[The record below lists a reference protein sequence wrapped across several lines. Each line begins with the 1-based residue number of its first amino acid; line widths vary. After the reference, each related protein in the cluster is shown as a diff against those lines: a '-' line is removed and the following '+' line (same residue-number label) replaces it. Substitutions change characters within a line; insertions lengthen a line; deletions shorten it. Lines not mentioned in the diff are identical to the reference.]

1 MNGEKINGYTVEE
14 ARELVDF
21 VAEGKKE
28 GRALCYLFASFG
40 QSHGRA
46 KGSVRNYY
54 YNLLKSDDERVVKLL
69 DGKSL
74 SVEKIRAFSEEET
87 NEALRSILA
96 EKSKGMS
103 VRRAIQNIAAGDAKK
118 MLRLQNKYRNVLKKQ
133 PERVREIAEKLGVKI
148 RSEPAVPAVPAVPS
162 RDALRLR
169 LEEEIDRLCERLTA
183 PLREE
188 NKRLKEEIEI
198 LRGKHKGA

>member
-87 NEALRSILA
+87 DEVLRSILA

-133 PERVREIAEKLGVKI
+133 PERVREIADKLGVKT
-148 RSEPAVPAVPAVPS
+148 RCEPAVPAVPS

-188 NKRLKEEIEI
+188 NRRLKAEIEI

>member
-87 NEALRSILA
+87 NEVLRSILA

-133 PERVREIAEKLGVKI
+133 PERVREIAEKLGVKT
-148 RSEPAVPAVPAVPS
+148 RCEPAAPAVPS

>member
-87 NEALRSILA
+87 DEVLRSILA

-133 PERVREIAEKLGVKI
+133 PERVRAIAEKLGVKT
-148 RSEPAVPAVPAVPS
+148 RCEPPAPAVPS

>member
-87 NEALRSILA
+87 GEVLRSILA

-133 PERVREIAEKLGVKI
+133 PERVRAIAEKLGVKT
-148 RSEPAVPAVPAVPS
+148 RCEPAAPAVPS

>member
-1 MNGEKINGYTVEE
+1 MEE

-133 PERVREIAEKLGVKI
+133 PERVRAIAEKLGVKT
-148 RSEPAVPAVPAVPS
+148 RCEPAAPAVPS

>member
-87 NEALRSILA
+87 NEVLRSILA

-133 PERVREIAEKLGVKI
+133 PERVRAIAEKLGVKT
-148 RSEPAVPAVPAVPS
+148 RCEPAAPAVPS

>member
-133 PERVREIAEKLGVKI
+133 PERVRAIAEKLGVKT
-148 RSEPAVPAVPAVPS
+148 RCEPAAPAVPS

-183 PLREE
+183 PLRAE

>member
-87 NEALRSILA
+87 GEVLRSILA
-96 EKSKGMS
+96 EKAKGMS

-133 PERVREIAEKLGVKI
+133 PERVREIAEKLGVKT
-148 RSEPAVPAVPAVPS
+148 RCEPAAPAVPS

-169 LEEEIDRLCERLTA
+169 REEVIDRLCERLTA

-198 LRGKHKGA
+198 LRAGHKGA